1 MTASI
6 NAISGGA
13 GGLACKGDTSGAL
26 NIQTASTTAIAID
39 ASQNVS
45 IPQNL
50 TVTGA
55 TTAATI
61 KSTSVNTPT
70 TFQDSAGTQIGTL
83 CRAWVNFGYVS
94 SAITVRASF
103 NVSGVT
109 RASAGTYTVNF
120 TNSLPDANYSVCF
133 GNVGAGSTNLT
144 VTTVLQGSYITGAT
158 AKTAA
163 SVGIYTGSSS
173 SASSTPLDVA
183 DVSVNIFR

>member
-1 MTASI
+1 MASTI
-6 NAISGGA
+6 NAKLGGA
-13 GGLACKGDTSGAL
+13 GGIEYKGDATGAL
-26 NIQTASTTAIAID
+26 NIQTNGTTAVSVTS
-39 ASQNVS
+39 SQIVS
-45 IPQNL
+45 FANPPSL
-50 TVTGA
+50 S
-55 TTAATI
+55 TI
-61 KSTSVNTPT
+61 KSTSTTAPT
-70 TFQDSAGTQIGTL
+70 TFQNSAGTEIGTL

-173 SASSTPLDVA
+173 SASSTPIDVA

>member
-1 MTASI
+1 MASTI

-13 GGLACKGDTSGAL
+13 GGLTSKGDASGAL
-26 NIQTASTTAIAID
+26 NIQTAGTTAIAID

-45 IPQNL
+45 FAN
-50 TVTGA
+50 
-55 TTAATI
+55 
-61 KSTSVNTPT
+61 
-70 TFQDSAGTQIGTL
+70 GTL
-83 CRAWVNFGYVS
+83 CKAWVNFGYVS

-173 SASSTPLDVA
+173 SVSSAPFDVA